1 MKSTND
7 DYIQKAK
14 GLSQEERDRLLSRM
28 VGKLPKRLQKEKL
41 TPDEAIAIQLEVEEE
56 QLQEWRI
63 NMAAI
68 KEKAEKAKA
77 KADEK
82 EAKAKSVKKAP
93 EKKVAVAKP
102 SLATAKTAVAKTTT
116 VKSAVKAKPDV
127 KTAAKTTAT
136 AKK

>member
-1 MKSTND
+1 MKSNND

-14 GLSQEERDRLLSRM
+14 SLSQEERDRLLSRM

-68 KEKAEKAKA
+68 KEKADKAKA

-82 EAKAKSVKKAP
+82 VAKAKSVKKAP
-93 EKKVAVAKP
+93 EKKAVVAKP
-102 SLATAKTAVAKTTT
+102 KAAPAKAAASKATT
-116 VKSAVKAKPDV
+116 VKPTVKAKPV
-127 KTAAKTTAT
+127 LKTAAP

>member
-1 MKSTND
+1 MKSNND

-14 GLSQEERDRLLSRM
+14 SLSQEERDRILSRM

-56 QLQEWRI
+56 QLQEWRM
-63 NMAAI
+63 NMAEI
-68 KEKAEKAKA
+68 KEKAEKAKV

-82 EAKAKSVKKAP
+82 LAKVKSAKKAP
-93 EKKVAVAKP
+93 EKKAVVAKP
-102 SLATAKTAVAKTTT
+102 KAAPAKATASKATT
-116 VKSAVKAKPDV
+116 VKPTVKAKPV
-127 KTAAKTTAT
+127 LKTAAP

>member
-1 MKSTND
+1 MKSNND

-14 GLSQEERDRLLSRM
+14 SLSQEERDRILSRM

-68 KEKAEKAKA
+68 KEKADKAKA

-82 EAKAKSVKKAP
+82 VAKAKSVKKAP
-93 EKKVAVAKP
+93 EKKAVVAKP
-102 SLATAKTAVAKTTT
+102 
-116 VKSAVKAKPDV
+116 KAAP
-127 KTAAKTTAT
+127 

>member
-1 MKSTND
+1 MKSNND

-14 GLSQEERDRLLSRM
+14 SLSQEERDRILSRM

-63 NMAAI
+63 NLAAI
-68 KEKAEKAKA
+68 KEKADKAKA

-82 EAKAKSVKKAP
+82 VAKAKSVKKAP
-93 EKKVAVAKP
+93 EKKAVVAKP
-102 SLATAKTAVAKTTT
+102 KAAPAKATASKTTT
-116 VKSAVKAKPDV
+116 VKPTVKAKPV
-127 KTAAKTTAT
+127 LKTAAP

>member
-1 MKSTND
+1 MKSNND

-14 GLSQEERDRLLSRM
+14 SLSQEERERLLSRM

-68 KEKAEKAKA
+68 KEKADKAKA

-82 EAKAKSVKKAP
+82 VAKAKSVKKAP
-93 EKKVAVAKP
+93 EKKAVVAKP
-102 SLATAKTAVAKTTT
+102 KAAPAKATASKATT
-116 VKSAVKAKPDV
+116 VKPTVKAKPV
-127 KTAAKTTAT
+127 LKTAAP

>member
-1 MKSTND
+1 MKSNND

-14 GLSQEERDRLLSRM
+14 SLSQEERDRILSRM

-56 QLQEWRI
+56 QLQEWRM
-63 NMAAI
+63 NMAEI
-68 KEKAEKAKA
+68 KEKAEKAKV

-82 EAKAKSVKKAP
+82 LAKVKSAKKAP
-93 EKKVAVAKP
+93 EKKAVVAKP
-102 SLATAKTAVAKTTT
+102 KAAPAKATASKTTT
-116 VKSAVKAKPDV
+116 VKPTVKAKPV
-127 KTAAKTTAT
+127 LKTAAP

>member
-1 MKSTND
+1 MKSNND

-14 GLSQEERDRLLSRM
+14 SLSQEERDRLLSRM

-68 KEKAEKAKA
+68 KEKADKAKA

-82 EAKAKSVKKAP
+82 VAKAKSVKKAP
-93 EKKVAVAKP
+93 EKKAVVAKP
-102 SLATAKTAVAKTTT
+102 KAAPAKATASKTTT
-116 VKSAVKAKPDV
+116 VKPAVKAKPV
-127 KTAAKTTAT
+127 LKTAAP

>member
-1 MKSTND
+1 MKSNND

-14 GLSQEERDRLLSRM
+14 SLSQEERDRLLSRM

-68 KEKAEKAKA
+68 KEKAAKA

-82 EAKAKSVKKAP
+82 VAKAKSVKKAP
-93 EKKVAVAKP
+93 EKKAVVAKP
-102 SLATAKTAVAKTTT
+102 KAAPAKATASKATT
-116 VKSAVKAKPDV
+116 VKPTVKAKPV
-127 KTAAKTTAT
+127 LKTAAP

>member
-7 DYIQKAK
+7 DYIEKAK
-14 GLSQEERDRLLSRM
+14 SLSQEERDRLLSRM

-68 KEKAEKAKA
+68 KEKADKAKA

-82 EAKAKSVKKAP
+82 VAKAKSVKKAP
-93 EKKVAVAKP
+93 EKKAVVAKP
-102 SLATAKTAVAKTTT
+102 KAAPAKATASKATT
-116 VKSAVKAKPDV
+116 VKPTVKAKPV
-127 KTAAKTTAT
+127 LKTAAP

>member
-1 MKSTND
+1 MKSND

-14 GLSQEERDRLLSRM
+14 SLSQEERDRILSRM

-56 QLQEWRI
+56 QLQEWRM
-63 NMAAI
+63 NMAEI
-68 KEKAEKAKA
+68 KEKAEKAKV

-82 EAKAKSVKKAP
+82 LAKVKSAKKTP
-93 EKKVAVAKP
+93 EKKAVVTKPKASPAK
-102 SLATAKTAVAKTTT
+102 ATVAKTTT
-116 VKSAVKAKPDV
+116 VKQTVKAKPV
-127 KTAAKTTAT
+127 QKTAAP